1 MTEKKAVA
9 ARVDALES
17 QVRSVAC
24 LANATAKGVGKDKV
38 QRQWVAFVQGPCRAK
53 LEEVWAGWKAGA
65 SRAKEGGAA
74 AAAAASSETKVVPF
88 KLQVFNLL
96 VEQLAEQGLDQEVLE
111 DLGHT
116 PDEVKA
122 ADNLAQNHMDRR
134 TNQEHPLGAS
144 SSASEVEVVRF
155 GTYDSF
161 RLMERLEIS
170 LRLLAF
176 ISLALSRRLI
186 SFNSMEH
193 LGCDRLADI
202 SEASEILRRWS
213 RLPSSSASPGRVSF
227 AIHLRGFRKFGL
239 RLKAYLQLQGQ
250 LVILRWVRSMTA
262 TTCRN
267 CVVSSKLRRF
277 AFEKYS
283 EKFW

>member
-96 VEQLAEQGLDQEVLE
+96 VEQLAEQGLDQEVLGGAARLQAGRRRGVRAKPRATRRRRETVGVRAPVSSVVGGSVSVAVAPFAGSSSNCGQEGWCVYQRKVLE

-122 ADNLAQNHMDRR
+122 WFGGKGAAGSGKGSQGVSG
-134 TNQEHPLGAS
+134 LGKRAAGTRLS
-144 SSASEVEVVRF
+144 LVE
-155 GTYDSF
+155 
-161 RLMERLEIS
+161 ERDKK
-170 LRLLAF
+170 R
-176 ISLALSRRLI
+176 
-186 SFNSMEH
+186 
-193 LGCDRLADI
+193 
-202 SEASEILRRWS
+202 
-213 RLPSSSASPGRVSF
+213 
-227 AIHLRGFRKFGL
+227 
-239 RLKAYLQLQGQ
+239 
-250 LVILRWVRSMTA
+250 
-262 TTCRN
+262 
-267 CVVSSKLRRF
+267 
-277 AFEKYS
+277 
-283 EKFW
+283 